1 MEASFGMPTSQ
12 GQGGGVGPFISV
24 IIPNFNGAGT
34 LGKCLES
41 LYRSRYGRFEV
52 IVVDDCSEDD
62 SEEIAKRFPCRFMR
76 LPEHSGAS
84 KARNAGAGQG
94 RGEALFFTDSD
105 CVLREDTLETAA
117 AAFTRHPDAVTGGT
131 YSPVSHDRKFFST
144 FQSVFVNYSESKNR
158 SPDYVATHAM
168 VMSRRL
174 FAESGGFAEEFLPIL
189 EDVEFSHRLKRR
201 GARLRMEPGL
211 MVEHIFGYSLVK
223 SLRNAFRKS
232 MYWTIYSL
240 WNKDLLRDSGTAST
254 ELKANTLSWS
264 LCALML
270 VLMAATGWAWPLWAA
285 LAACSANLAVNR
297 RFIRALFRAGG
308 PAFAAGAALYY
319 TALYPVAVGAGG
331 IAGALRTMRR

>member
-1 MEASFGMPTSQ
+1 MSTSP
-12 GQGGGVGPFISV
+12 GRSGGSGPFISV
-24 IIPNFNGAGT
+24 VVPNFNGAGT

-41 LYRSRYGRFEV
+41 LFRSRYRRFEV
-52 IVVDDCSEDD
+52 IVVDDCSEDG
-62 SEEIAKRFPCRFMR
+62 SEEIARGFPCRFIR

-84 KARNAGAGQG
+84 KARNTGAAQG

-105 CVLREDTLETAA
+105 CVLREDTLEEAA
-117 AAFTRHPDAVTGGT
+117 AAFARHPEAVTGGT
-131 YSPVSHDRKFFST
+131 YTPVSHDRKFFST
-144 FQSVFVNYSESKNR
+144 FQSVFVNYSESKNV

-168 VMSRRL
+168 VISRKL

-189 EDVEFSHRLKRR
+189 EDVEFSHRLKRK
-201 GARLRMEPGL
+201 GVRLRMEPAL

-223 SLRNAFRKS
+223 SMVNAFRKS

-240 WNKDLLRDSGTAST
+240 WNKDLLRDSGTASI

-270 VLMAATGWAWPLWAA
+270 VLRASTGWTWPLLAA
-285 LAACSANLAVNR
+285 LVACLANLAINR
-297 RFIRALFRAGG
+297 HFLTALFRAGG

-319 TALYPVAVGAGG
+319 TTLYPVAVGAGG
-331 IAGALRTMRR
+331 IAGTLRTMRR